1 MANRRWTER
10 FGHPPILTCL
20 VLRLRISTMN
30 IQRKPLGALK
40 PAPYNP
46 RVALKPGM
54 PGYDRLARSLKEFD
68 LVQPIVW
75 NNKTGHVV
83 SGHQRLAILKDQGLE
98 EIEVVVVS
106 LCLEREK
113 ALNVAL
119 NNSQVGGEWDT
130 ARLVDL
136 IAELGDLPDFDAT
149 LTGFDAEELRDLLL
163 APDPD
168 FVPEDEDDAGP
179 FVKVTL
185 EVPPQQW
192 DDVRFDLDHLI
203 AHHQLRVH
211 IQEPGEQTNLRSVP
225 A

>member
-1 MANRRWTER
+1 
-10 FGHPPILTCL
+10 
-20 VLRLRISTMN
+20 MN
-30 IQRKPLGALK
+30 IQRKPLAELK

-46 RVALKPGM
+46 RVSLKPGM

-75 NNKTGHVV
+75 NAQTGHVV
-83 SGHQRLAILKDQGLE
+83 SGHQRLAILKDQGVE
-98 EIEVVVVS
+98 DVEVVVVS
-106 LCLEREK
+106 LPLEREK

-119 NNSQVGGEWDT
+119 NNSQIGGEWDT
-130 ARLVDL
+130 TKLVDL
-136 IAELGDLPDFDAT
+136 IADLDGLPDFDAT
-149 LTGFDAEELRDLLL
+149 LTGFDACDLRDLLL

-168 FVPEDEDDAGP
+168 FVPDAEEDENA

-185 EVPPQQW
+185 EVPPEQW
-192 DDVRFDLDHLI
+192 DDVRSDLDHLI

-211 IQEPGEQTNLRSVP
+211 VQERASW

>member
-1 MANRRWTER
+1 MADRGWNNTSAILNL
-10 FGHPPILTCL
+10 PSSILTCL
-20 VLRLRISTMN
+20 VLRLTVNAMN
-30 IQRKPLGALK
+30 IQRKPLSDLK

-75 NNKTGHVV
+75 NEQTGHVV
-83 SGHQRLAILKDQGLE
+83 SGHQRLAILKDQGIE
-98 EIEVVVVS
+98 DIEVVVVS
-106 LCLEREK
+106 LPLEREK

-130 ARLVDL
+130 ARLVEL

-168 FVPEDEDDAGP
+168 FVPDDEDEENS
-179 FVKVTL
+179 FVKVIL
-185 EVPPQQW
+185 EVPPEQW

-203 AHHQLRVH
+203 AHHGLRVH
-211 IQEPGEQTNLRSVP
+211 VREAEKGRDRT
-225 A
+225 